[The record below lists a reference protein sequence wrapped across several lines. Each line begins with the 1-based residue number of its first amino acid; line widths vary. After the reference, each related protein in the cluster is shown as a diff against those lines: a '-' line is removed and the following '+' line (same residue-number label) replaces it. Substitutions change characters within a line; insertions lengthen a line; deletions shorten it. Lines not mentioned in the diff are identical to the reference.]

1 MRSRLPS
8 ITTLMP
14 NIMQFQF
21 VPHLPPLRTGLE
33 QINVCPSSFPL
44 PQVQISSQ
52 TSNLPNNQQTIND
65 QYVNT
70 TQATKEIPIKWKK
83 NKFTPEEDKKLQ
95 NLIQKYGA
103 GDWLNISQMMGTR
116 NPRQCRER
124 WNNYLN
130 PQLRVDPWTIEEDK
144 TIQTLYTE
152 YGAQWNTFVSFFVD
166 RSSCDIKNRYYRF
179 VRKQNFDFP
188 QQTNFHSEVS
198 KKDDDKL
205 KIETLPEPIT
215 KNFPYK
221 VEDLLN

>member
-1 MRSRLPS
+1 MADQN
-8 ITTLMP
+8 TLA
-14 NIMQFQF
+14 
-21 VPHLPPLRTGLE
+21 
-33 QINVCPSSFPL
+33 
-44 PQVQISSQ
+44 
-52 TSNLPNNQQTIND
+52 ND
-65 QYVNT
+65 Q
-70 TQATKEIPIKWKK
+70 
-83 NKFTPEEDKKLQ
+83 KKLQ
-95 NLIQKYGA
+95 KLVKEYGKNWEKISSKMKKYSPEECA
-103 GDWLNISQMMGTR
+103 KMYRSKYDKIKNKR
-116 NPRQCRER
+116 
-124 WNNYLN
+124 
-130 PQLRVDPWTIEEDK
+130 PWTIEEDK